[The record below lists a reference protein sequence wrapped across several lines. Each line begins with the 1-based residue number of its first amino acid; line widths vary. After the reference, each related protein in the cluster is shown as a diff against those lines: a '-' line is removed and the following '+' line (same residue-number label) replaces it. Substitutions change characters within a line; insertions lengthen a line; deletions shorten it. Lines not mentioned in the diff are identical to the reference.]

1 MLTPR
6 SRSTIRQRGVAPAAW
21 LLLALAATL
30 ASTSSSS
37 LVTAQGGSCTPPTGN
52 PIQCENWKPG
62 NPASEWEVVGA
73 GDPTIQ
79 GFTTD
84 ISVDQGQTVT
94 FKVSTPANAYRL
106 DIYRLGYYAGLGA
119 RKVATVMP
127 SVSLPQNQPAC
138 VSDAT
143 TGLVDCGNWA
153 ASASWAVPADAVSGV
168 YLAKAIRT
176 DTGGASHII
185 FIVRDDNGNSDLL
198 FQTSDATWH
207 AYNSYGGNS
216 FYTGSPAGR
225 AYKLSYNRPFNNR
238 DLGGG
243 VRESFLFSSEYPM
256 LRWLEANG
264 YNVSYFTNVDT
275 QRRGGE
281 ILEHKAFLSVGH
293 DEYWSG
299 EMRTAVEGARGAG
312 VNLAFFTA
320 NEVFW
325 KTRWESSIAGAST
338 PNRTLVSYKETHA
351 NAKIDPQANVWTGTW
366 RDPRFSPPADGGR
379 PENALTGQLFMVNG
393 IRNDA
398 ISVPAE
404 DGRLRFWRNTS
415 IATLPLGQVADLPTG
430 TLGYE
435 WDVDVDN
442 GFRPAGL
449 IRMSSTTVNVN
460 GQYLLD
466 YGSNYGTGTA
476 THALTLYKHSS
487 GALVFG
493 AGTVQW
499 SWGLD
504 VVHDG
509 SGAPA
514 DSRMQQAT
522 INLLAD
528 MDAQPLTLQ
537 PGLVLATKSTDTVA
551 AIAAV
556 TSPASGASLEV
567 GHAITITGTATDS
580 AGRVAAI
587 EVSTDGGAT
596 WHPATGR
603 ENWSYSAT
611 FTQLGSTTIRA
622 RAVDDS
628 GNIQVSPTLRTF
640 NVIPDT
646 TAPAITNVAV
656 ASAFSTWASV
666 TWTTNEP
673 ADGQAQYGLTTSY
686 GNTTTLETA
695 LSTTHVGQLY
705 GLQPSTTYHF
715 RVMSRDSAGNLST
728 SGDFTVTTTSATA
741 VQVLTFDEPPGEEQP
756 FDGQYPTGVIDW
768 GSGQWW
774 HSAPYGGFATKSIS
788 FLGSGT
794 SIATMTFINP
804 IRMLRI
810 DAYND
815 GDTSATV
822 SVSCPTQAT
831 VQAAVP
837 AGQVRTIATG
847 WTQTCSSATL
857 SSTNGW
863 QTNFDN
869 LEFDTPP
876 DSAPP
881 VISGVG
887 TEIGSVTTTIGW
899 TTNEPADGQVEY
911 GLSPSYGSSSPV
923 NPALTTGHSITLTGL
938 QPNTTYYYR
947 VRSRDIAGNLGTS
960 AGDSFTTDPPDVTP
974 PTFSSIQ
981 TTLVT
986 DTSARV
992 TWLTNEN
999 ADTQVDYGLT
1009 AAYGTTTPLN
1019 TAMSAGHAVA
1029 LSGLTGGTTYHY
1041 RVRSRDASGNLS
1053 ISDDRTF
1060 STAATG
1066 VCPCS
1071 VWPLTAVPSVPSQPD
1086 SSAVELG
1093 MRFRADSD
1101 GVITGLRFYKGA
1113 SNTGMHVANL
1123 WSNSGTP
1130 LATAVFEFESATG
1143 WQEVAFPTPVAI
1155 TANTTYVASY
1165 HAPNGGYAVTSGGLF
1180 STVDSPPLHA
1190 LRDGLDGPSGVYRYG
1205 ASGFPASTFGSTNYW
1220 VDVVFAIVP
1229 DTTGPAFTNIGAAV
1243 TSTAAMVTWT
1253 TNEPADSRVEYGLTT
1268 SYGSMSPLSSTLTT
1282 SHSIGLSGLTA
1293 STLYHYRVLSRDAL
1307 GNPSASADM
1316 TFTTAPPDLTP
1327 PVVSN
1332 ILTSLVTSSSA
1343 RVSWTT
1349 DEIADTQVD
1358 YGLTTAYGTTTPLD
1372 TLLTTG
1378 HASELTGLNAATTYH
1393 YRVRSRDASGNLTV
1407 SPNQTFTTL
1416 ATGACPCSV
1425 WPVTTTPAVASTADS
1440 NPIEVGM
1447 RFRGTQDGFIA
1458 GLRFYKGA
1466 ANTGLHVAHLWTN
1479 TGTLLATATFVN
1491 ETASGWQEVM
1501 FASPVPVSANTT
1513 YVASYFAPVGRYAQ
1527 NLDGL
1532 AGTVSAPPLQALG
1545 NGVDGAN
1552 GVFLYGT
1559 SGFPTS
1565 SFQSSNYWVD
1575 VVFVPG
1581 ADVTAPT
1588 ISAVAATPATPAS
1601 STATVT
1607 WTTSEP
1613 ADSRVEY
1620 GLTTS
1625 YGSLSPLSSTLTM
1638 SHSIGLSG
1646 LTAST
1651 LYHYRVLSRDAAG
1664 NLSTSADMTFTTAA
1678 PDLTPPVVSNI
1689 VSSLVTSSSARV
1701 SWTTDEI
1708 ADTQVDYGLTTA
1720 YGSSTVL
1727 DALLTTGHAADL
1739 TGLSPATLY
1748 HYRVRSR
1755 DASGNPTVSTDRTF
1769 TTLAAGACPCS
1780 VWPVTTTPAVASTTD
1795 SNPIEV
1801 GMRFRATQN
1810 GVITGLRFYK
1820 GAANTGTHVGHL
1832 WTNTGTLLATAT
1844 FVDETASGW
1853 QEVMFAS
1860 PVAIV
1865 ANTTYVASY
1874 FAPVGRYAQNLD
1886 GLAAT
1891 VSAPPLQALGNGVDG
1906 ANGVYFYGSSG
1917 GFPTSSFQAS
1927 NYWVDVLFIEDVT
1940 PPVITAVVATPALN
1954 SSTVTWTTNE
1964 AADGQVEYGTSP
1976 SFGTLSTLVT
1986 ALTTPHSI
1994 TLTGLTANTTYY
2006 FRVRSRDA
2014 AGNLATSTSSTFET
2028 LAPDTTPPVIT
2039 AVVAT
2044 PTVNSATVTW
2054 TTNEAADGQVEYAAT
2069 LPGEVSTLV
2078 TALTTP
2084 HSITLTGLTPNTTYY
2099 YRVRSRDAAGNLA
2112 LSTILTF
2119 RTLTPDTT
2127 PPVITAVVA
2136 TPASNSST
2144 VTWTT
2149 NEAADG
2155 QVEYGTSPSFGTLS
2169 TLVTALTTP
2178 HSITVTGLTANT
2190 TYYFR
2195 VRSRDAA
2202 GNLATSATSTFSTD
2216 VTAPVI
2222 TAVVATPAANSAT
2235 VTWTTNEAANGQV
2248 EYGTSPS
2255 FGTLSTLVT
2264 ALTTPHSIT
2273 LTGLATNTTYYF
2285 RVRSRDAAGNLATST
2300 SSTFRTDSTPPV
2312 ITAVVATPAVNSATV
2327 TWTTNEAANGQ
2338 VEYGTSSSLGTLSTL
2353 VTALTTPHSI
2363 TLTGL
2368 TANRTYYFRVRS
2380 RDAAGNLAT
2389 STTTTFRT
2397 LTPDTTPPTLSNVQP
2412 TFIAQTS
2419 ARVSWTSNEP
2429 ANTQV
2434 EYGLS
2439 AGSYTSSTTLDSTLA
2454 TSHIV
2459 QLNGLTANTTYYFRV
2474 RSRDAANNLA
2484 TATGSFRTAATGACP
2499 CSIFALTATPA
2510 TASADDTSAVELGVK
2525 FRSSQSGYIHGIR
2538 FYKGPTNTGVHV
2550 AHLWTA
2556 SGTLRATATFT
2567 NETATGWQEV
2577 KFATPIAI
2585 TANTTYVASY
2595 YAPNGGYAFNENFFT
2610 ANVSAPPLT
2619 ALASTTS
2626 APNGVYRVG
2635 SSGFPTLGFNASNGW
2650 VDVVFRT
2657 TP

>member
-1 MLTPR
+1 MMR
-6 SRSTIRQRGVAPAAW
+6 SSKSTAATRRRSAASAAW
-21 LLLALAATL
+21 LVLALALTVV
-30 ASTSSSS
+30 SGPSSWS
-37 LVTAQGGSCTPPTGN
+37 VNAQSGGPCAPPLGN

-62 NPASEWEVVGA
+62 NPASEWEIINS

-79 GFTTD
+79 GFATD

-94 FKVSTPANAYRL
+94 FKISTPASAYRL
-106 DIYRLGYYAGLGA
+106 DIYRLGHYDGLGA
-119 RKVATVMP
+119 RKVATVLP

-138 VSDAT
+138 ISDPV

-153 ASASWAVPADAVSGV
+153 ASASWLVPADAVSGV
-168 YLAKAIRT
+168 YIAKAIRT
-176 DTGGASHII
+176 DTGGASHIT

-225 AYKLSYNRPFNNR
+225 AYKVSYNRPFNNR
-238 DLGGG
+238 GLGGG
-243 VRESFLFSSEYPM
+243 VQESFFFSAEYPM
-256 LRWLEANG
+256 VRWLEANG
-264 YNVSYFTNVDT
+264 YNVSYTTNVDT

-281 ILEHKAFLSVGH
+281 LLEHKVFLSVGH

-299 EMRTAVEGARGAG
+299 EMRSAAESARGAG

-325 KTRWESSIAGAST
+325 KTRWESSIAGPAT
-338 PNRTLVSYKETHA
+338 ANRTLVSYKETHA

-398 ISVPAE
+398 ISVPAA

-415 IATLPLGQVADLPTG
+415 IATLPLGQIADLPTG

-466 YGSNYGTGTA
+466 YGSSYGTGTA
-476 THALTLYKHSS
+476 THALTLYRHSS

-504 VVHDG
+504 AVHDG
-509 SGAPA
+509 AGGPV
-514 DSRMQQAT
+514 DPRMQQAT
-522 INLLAD
+522 VNLLAD
-528 MDAQPLTLQ
+528 MSAQPLTLQ
-537 PGLVLATKSTDTVA
+537 PGLVLATESTDAVA
-551 AIAAV
+551 AVAAV
-556 TSPASGASLEV
+556 TTPANGASVEI
-567 GHAITITGTATDS
+567 GHAITVTGTATDS
-580 AGRVAAI
+580 GGRVAAI

-611 FTQLGSTTIRA
+611 FTQLGSTTVHV

-628 GNIQVSPTLRTF
+628 GNIQTSPTLRTF
-640 NVIPDT
+640 NIIPDT
-646 TAPAITNVAV
+646 TAPTISNVAV

-673 ADGQAQYGLTTSY
+673 ADGQAHFGLTTGY
-686 GNTTTLETA
+686 GGTTTVETA
-695 LSTTHVGQLY
+695 LSTTHVAQLY

-715 RVMSRDSAGNLST
+715 RVLSRDSAGNLST

-756 FDGQYPTGVIDW
+756 FEGQYPTGVIDW

-774 HSAPYGGFATKSIS
+774 HSAPWGGFATKSIS
-788 FLGSGT
+788 FFGSGS

-804 IRMLRI
+804 IRVLRI
-810 DAYND
+810 DAYNA
-815 GDTSATV
+815 GDASTTV
-822 SVSCPTQAT
+822 TVSCPTQAT

-869 LEFDTPP
+869 LEFDMPP

-881 VISGVG
+881 VVSGVT
-887 TEIGSVTTTIGW
+887 TETGSVTTTIGW

-923 NPALTTGHSITLTGL
+923 TPALTTGHSITITGL

-947 VRSRDIAGNLGTS
+947 VLSRDIAGNLGTS

-1041 RVRSRDASGNLS
+1041 RVRSRDASGNLA

-1060 STAATG
+1060 STTATG
-1066 VCPCS
+1066 ECPCS
-1071 VWPLTAVPSVPSQPD
+1071 VWPLTAVPAVPSQPD
-1086 SSAVELG
+1086 TSAVELG

-1101 GVITGLRFYKGA
+1101 GLITGLRFYKGPA
-1113 SNTGMHVANL
+1113 NTGVHVANL

-1165 HAPNGGYAVTSGGLF
+1165 HAPSGGYAVTAGGLA
-1180 STVDSPPLHA
+1180 SAVAAPPLHA
-1190 LRDGLDGPSGVYRYG
+1190 LRDGFDGASGVYRYG
-1205 ASGFPASTFGSTNYW
+1205 ASGFPTSTFGSTNYW
-1220 VDVVFAIVP
+1220 VDVVFVIPP

-1243 TSTAAMVTWT
+1243 SPTAATVAWT

-1268 SYGSMSPLSSTLTT
+1268 SYGSLSPLSSTLTT
-1282 SHSIGLSGLTA
+1282 SHAIGLSGLTA
-1293 STLYHYRVLSRDAL
+1293 STLYHFRVLSRDAA
-1307 GNPSASADM
+1307 GNLSMSADL
-1316 TFTTAPPDLTP
+1316 TFTTAAPDLTP

-1358 YGLTTAYGTTTPLD
+1358 YGLTTAYGSTTPLD
-1372 TLLTTG
+1372 TVLGTG
-1378 HASELTGLNAATTYH
+1378 HAAELTGLSPATLYH

-1407 SPNQTFTTL
+1407 SPNQTFTTV
-1416 ATGACPCSV
+1416 AAGACPCSV
-1425 WPVTTTPAVASTADS
+1425 WPVTTIPAVAATTDS

-1447 RFRGTQDGFIA
+1447 RFRATQTGFIT

-1466 ANTGLHVAHLWTN
+1466 TNTGMHVGHLWTN

-1491 ETASGWQEVM
+1491 ETASGWQEVL
-1501 FASPVPVSANTT
+1501 FASPVQVSANTT

-1532 AGTVSAPPLQALG
+1532 GGTVSAPPLEALG

-1552 GVFLYGT
+1552 GVYLYG
-1559 SGFPTS
+1559 SSGGFPTS
-1565 SFQSSNYWVD
+1565 TFQASNYWVD
-1575 VVFVPG
+1575 VVFVIAPDTTGPVFTNIG
-1581 ADVTAPT
+1581 A
-1588 ISAVAATPATPAS
+1588 AVMST
-1601 STATVT
+1601 TATVS
-1607 WTTSEP
+1607 WTTNEP

-1625 YGSLSPLSSTLTM
+1625 YGSLSPLSSTLTT
-1638 SHSIGLSG
+1638 SHAIGLSG

-1651 LYHYRVLSRDAAG
+1651 LYHFRVLSRDAAG

-1689 VSSLVTSSSARV
+1689 LTSLVTSSSARV
-1701 SWTTDEI
+1701 SWTTNEI

-1720 YGSSTVL
+1720 YGSSTAL
-1727 DALLTTGHAADL
+1727 DALLTTGHAAEL

-1755 DASGNPTVSTDRTF
+1755 DASGNATVSTDRTF

-1780 VWPVTTTPAVASTTD
+1780 VWPVTTIPAVAATTD

-1801 GMRFRATQN
+1801 GMRFRAAQN
-1810 GVITGLRFYK
+1810 GLITGLRFYK
-1820 GAANTGTHVGHL
+1820 GVTNTGTHVGHL

-1853 QEVMFAS
+1853 QEVLFAS
-1860 PVAIV
+1860 PVPV
-1865 ANTTYVASY
+1865 SANTTYVASY

-1906 ANGVYFYGSSG
+1906 ANGVFFYGSSG
-1917 GFPTSSFQAS
+1917 GFPTSSFLAS

-1964 AADGQVEYGTSP
+1964 AADGQVEYGTSA
-1976 SFGTLSTLVT
+1976 SFGSLSTLVT

-1994 TLTGLTANTTYY
+1994 TLSGLTANTTYY

-2014 AGNLATSTSSTFET
+2014 AGNLATSTSATFQT

-2054 TTNEAADGQVEYAAT
+2054 TTNEAADGQVEYGTAPPGT
-2069 LPGEVSTLV
+2069 LSTLV

-2084 HSITLTGLTPNTTYY
+2084 HSITLTGLTANTTYY

-2112 LSTILTF
+2112 LSTILSF

-2136 TPASNSST
+2136 TPAANSAT

-2149 NEAADG
+2149 NEAANG
-2155 QVEYGTSPSFGTLS
+2155 QVEYGTSSSLGTLS

-2178 HSITVTGLTANT
+2178 HSITLSGLTANT

-2202 GNLATSATSTFSTD
+2202 GNLATSTTSTFSTD
-2216 VTAPVI
+2216 VTPPVI

-2273 LTGLATNTTYYF
+2273 LSGLAANTTYYF

-2300 SSTFRTDSTPPV
+2300 SATFRTDNTPPV
-2312 ITAVVATPAVNSATV
+2312 ISAVVATPAVTSATV

-2363 TLTGL
+2363 TLSGL

-2389 STTTTFRT
+2389 SSTSTFRT

-2419 ARVSWTSNEP
+2419 ARVSWTSNEL

-2439 AGSYTSSTTLDSTLA
+2439 AGSYTSSTTLDSTLS

-2459 QLNGLTANTTYYFRV
+2459 QLNGLTANTTYFFRV

-2499 CSIFALTATPA
+2499 CSIFALTTTPA
-2510 TASADDTSAVELGVK
+2510 TASSSDSSAVELGVK
-2525 FRSSQSGYIHGIR
+2525 FRSSQSGYISGIR
-2538 FYKGPTNTGVHV
+2538 FYKGPSNTGVHV
-2550 AHLWTA
+2550 AHLWSA
-2556 SGTLRATATFT
+2556 SGTLLATATFN

-2577 KFATPIAI
+2577 KFATSIAI

-2595 YAPNGGYAFNENFFT
+2595 YAPNGGYAINENFFT

-2619 ALASTTS
+2619 AVANTTGS
-2626 APNGVYRVG
+2626 PNGVYRLG
-2635 SSGFPTLGFNASNGW
+2635 SVGFPTLGYNASNAW
-2650 VDVVFRT
+2650 VDVVFKT